1 MANRRMFSRDV
12 VETDKF
18 LGMPLTTQAL
28 YFHLGMEADD
38 DGFVSS
44 PKKIQRAVGC
54 TEGDLKHLAACGYII
69 PFESGVVVISHWKQ
83 SNYVQSDRY
92 KKTLYQEEAE
102 KLSLEKGVYSLD
114 TGCIRIAS
122 NTDTQDRLSKDSI
135 GKVNIGY
142 INTFAQTNGNESTQT
157 PENGT
162 GIFMVLEDG
171 SFYDVLPEKLE
182 QWKKA
187 YPELDVERE
196 LYRMASWCD
205 ANPTRR
211 KTRRGIEKF
220 INGWLNR
227 SQNDNM
233 QYSKR
238 EEGKNDAAEPEED
251 KFHVSSGNEIYE
263 RLKREGLL

>member
-1 MANRRMFSRDV
+1 
-12 VETDKF
+12 
-18 LGMPLTTQAL
+18 
-28 YFHLGMEADD
+28 ME
-38 DGFVSS
+38 
-44 PKKIQRAVGC
+44 
-54 TEGDLKHLAACGYII
+54 
-69 PFESGVVVISHWKQ
+69 
-83 SNYVQSDRY
+83 
-92 KKTLYQEEAE
+92 
-102 KLSLEKGVYSLD
+102 
-114 TGCIRIAS
+114 
-122 NTDTQDRLSKDSI
+122 
-135 GKVNIGY
+135 
-142 INTFAQTNGNESTQT
+142 
-157 PENGT
+157 
-162 GIFMVLEDG
+162 LEDG